1 MIYRSAGKA
10 SAAWAQIVVS
20 SSAGVG
26 IGPKQ
31 VKSVRDG
38 FDDTPGGFEAAAFL
52 GDVIGDVFQ
61 VRLGAFGEAVCH
73 LAGRFLLRR
82 NPGAGALHDAVGKL
96 AHGFARDFGALAMCK
111 RGFRVVERFPEFGT
125 RALPLLPEREGFLHS
140 VFGVLKPAR
149 LDGLADERF
158 LVGARTDF
166 HVIKGST
173 ARLRVKATGVQKK
186 SQSITHRW

>member
-38 FDDTPGGFEAAAFL
+38 LDDTPGGFEAAAFL

-61 VRLGAFGEAVCH
+61 IRLGAFGEAVCH

-82 NPGAGALHDAVGKL
+82 NPSAGALHDAVGKL
-96 AHGFARDFGALAMCK
+96 AHGFARDFGALAPCK
-111 RGFRVVERFPEFGT
+111 RGFRVVERFPEFGA
-125 RALPLLPEREGFLHS
+125 RAPAPPRARGLPS
-140 VFGVLKPAR
+140 Q
-149 LDGLADERF
+149 
-158 LVGARTDF
+158 
-166 HVIKGST
+166 
-173 ARLRVKATGVQKK
+173 RLRGAQTGPP
-186 SQSITHRW
+186 RRPGG